1 MDNENILQKT
11 AQDKQVLRVLKPKN
25 KFSEFFT
32 HIKRHW
38 RLYAMI
44 APGFIIL
51 LIFAYVPMYGITLA
65 FKSYTPSLGI
75 LKSEWVGFENYKYVF
90 SNDGFFELTFNTL
103 RLGVLTLIFGFPS
116 SIVMALMINELQ
128 AMRFKKVVQTIS
140 YIPYFISWVVISGMA
155 YSLFSKDYGII
166 NACLKTFG
174 IEPVFWYATP
184 KVWPAL
190 LTAIG
195 IWKSV
200 GWGTIAFLANMTS
213 INPDLYEAAVVDGAN
228 RWKQTIHVTLPGIMP
243 IVSMTFI
250 LTLSKIV
257 QDDFEKIYALV
268 GTNSMLY
275 ETTDVLGTWAYR
287 TMYSSFSNYGDVT
300 AVQFLQ
306 GIIGFLL
313 IMAGNAIV
321 KKTGNQPL
329 F

>member
-1 MDNENILQKT
+1 MNNKDMARDE
-11 AQDKQVLRVLKPKN
+11 KQNMRVSQGAGAGN
-25 KFSEFFT
+25 CFGRFFT
-32 HIKRHW
+32 HVKRHW
-38 RLYAMI
+38 QLYAMF
-44 APGFIIL
+44 APGFIVL
-51 LIFAYVPMYGITLA
+51 FIFAYIPMYGITLA

-75 LKSEWVGFENYKYVF
+75 LKSEWVGLENFKYIF
-90 SNDGFFELTFNTL
+90 SNDGFLKLTRNTL

-128 AMRFKKVVQTIS
+128 AKRFKKIVQTLS
-140 YIPYFISWVVISGMA
+140 YIPYFISWVVISGMS
-155 YSLFSKDYGII
+155 YSLFSKDYGLV
-166 NACLKTFG
+166 NSFLTALGF
-174 IEPVFWYATP
+174 EPVFWYATP
-184 KVWPAL
+184 KVWPML

-195 IWKSV
+195 IWKNV

-228 RWKQTIHVTLPGIMP
+228 RWKQTIHVTIPGIMP

-268 GTNSMLY
+268 GTNNMLY
-275 ETTDVLGTWAYR
+275 ETTDILGTWAYR

-300 AVQFLQ
+300 GVQLLQ
-306 GIIGFLL
+306 GLIGFAL
-313 IMAGNAIV
+313 IMLGNLIV
-321 KKTGNQPL
+321 KKTDNQPL